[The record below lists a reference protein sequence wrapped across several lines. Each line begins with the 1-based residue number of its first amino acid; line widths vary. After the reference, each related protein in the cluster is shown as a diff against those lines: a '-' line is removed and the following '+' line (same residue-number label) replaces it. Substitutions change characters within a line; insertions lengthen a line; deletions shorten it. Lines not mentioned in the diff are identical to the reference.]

1 VPNPPRVAL
10 LATGGTIACTLD
22 ASGHAVK
29 TLRAADLAATAGVP
43 VTPVDHGLLSSWNLA
58 PPQMLEIARLAER
71 LLADHDGVVVTHGT
85 DTLEETAAVLSFAV
99 RAPGPVV
106 VTGAMRAADE
116 PQSDGAGN
124 LRAACAVAADP
135 GARGRGALV
144 VFGDE
149 VHLATRVTKR
159 HSAALAAFG
168 SPAGGPVGVVDGGRV
183 VWLAAPSPPTTYD
196 VAHADADVPLLVA
209 AAGSPVRVVEAALD
223 GADGLAVAGMGLGHL
238 PSSWLPALA
247 AAVARGVPV
256 VRATRT
262 GAGPA
267 AGRYAGP
274 GGDVDAEERGLL
286 SAGLRSPYLARMEL
300 ICVVGAGT
308 DPREAFARPLP

>member
-1 VPNPPRVAL
+1 MQIPPRVAL

-22 ASGHAVK
+22 ASGRAVK
-29 TLRAADLAATAGVP
+29 TLRAADLAAIAGVRA
-43 VTPVDHGLLSSWNLA
+43 TPVDHGLLSSWNLA

-71 LLADHDGVVVTHGT
+71 LLADHEGVVVAHGT
-85 DTLEETAAVLSFAV
+85 DTLEETAALLSFAI
-99 RAPGPVV
+99 RAPGTVV

-116 PQSDGAGN
+116 PQSDGAAN
-124 LRAACAVAADP
+124 LRAACATAADP
-135 GARGRGALV
+135 AARGRGALV
-144 VFGDE
+144 VLGDE

-168 SPAGGPVGVVDGGRV
+168 SPVGGPVAVLDGDRV
-183 VWLAAPSPPTTYD
+183 VWLAPPSSPTTYD
-196 VAHADADVPLLVA
+196 VSHADADVPLLA
-209 AAGSPVRVVEAALD
+209 AAPGSPVRLVDAALD
-223 GADGLAVAGMGLGHL
+223 GADGLVIAGMGLGHL
-238 PSSWLPALA
+238 PSSWMPALS

-267 AGRYAGP
+267 AGRYSGP
-274 GGDVDAEERGLL
+274 GGDVDAEERGVL

-300 ICVVGAGT
+300 ICALGAGA
-308 DPREAFARPLP
+308 DSRAAFSRALP